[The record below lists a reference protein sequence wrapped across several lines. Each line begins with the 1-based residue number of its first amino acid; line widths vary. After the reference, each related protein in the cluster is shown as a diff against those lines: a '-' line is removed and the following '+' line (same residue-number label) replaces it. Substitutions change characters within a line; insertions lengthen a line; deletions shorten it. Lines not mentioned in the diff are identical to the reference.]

1 MSVTYDIF
9 ANGMR
14 VVSETLPGME
24 SVAVAVS
31 VGVGSRYETA
41 PQQGLAH
48 MLEHMAFKGTTTRSA
63 RDIAEF
69 FDGIGGQF
77 NAYTSSEQTVYYA
90 KVLHQ
95 HVAEAL
101 EMLADIVL
109 HSVFDEDELEREKGV
124 VLQEIAM
131 YQDTPDE
138 LVFDLFQHATFGDH
152 PLGRSIL
159 GTEAHVNSFSADHLR
174 EFIAA
179 HYTPKH
185 IVLSAAG
192 NVEHA
197 TFARQVEEAFGGLQS
212 EALSTPEQ
220 AMYAGNNL
228 QEERAI
234 EQLHM
239 VVGCE
244 ALSLNDD
251 QYYILQ
257 LLNTMLG
264 GGMSSRLFQEVRE
277 KRGLVY
283 NVQSFSSHYRD
294 TGAFGM
300 YAATLPKKG
309 QEVIDVMKAEL
320 AGLAED
326 ASEEELERTK
336 SQHAAMLLMA
346 RENTATVAEW
356 MGRHVLQFGKY
367 REVVDLRARMEAVT
381 VSDIKKMA
389 AELSSKPMHLTALG
403 QHVESLYA

>member
-1 MSVTYDIF
+1 
-9 ANGMR
+9 
-14 VVSETLPGME
+14 
-24 SVAVAVS
+24 
-31 VGVGSRYETA
+31 
-41 PQQGLAH
+41 
-48 MLEHMAFKGTTTRSA
+48 
-63 RDIAEF
+63 
-69 FDGIGGQF
+69 
-77 NAYTSSEQTVYYA
+77 
-90 KVLHQ
+90 
-95 HVAEAL
+95 
-101 EMLADIVL
+101 
-109 HSVFDEDELEREKGV
+109 
-124 VLQEIAM
+124 
-131 YQDTPDE
+131 
-138 LVFDLFQHATFGDH
+138 
-152 PLGRSIL
+152 
-159 GTEAHVNSFSADHLR
+159 
-174 EFIAA
+174 
-179 HYTPKH
+179 
-185 IVLSAAG
+185 
-192 NVEHA
+192 
-197 TFARQVEEAFGGLQS
+197 
-212 EALSTPEQ
+212 
-220 AMYAGNNL
+220 
-228 QEERAI
+228 
-234 EQLHM
+234 M

-356 MGRHVLQFGKY
+356 IGRHVLQFGKY